1 MTPTTPHTTP
11 ASPADTHVDA
21 RARKA
26 ERFWQLHQAE
36 GCFVIPNPWDVGSAR
51 LLAGL
56 GFQALAT
63 TSAGLAFAL
72 GQPDQSVTRE
82 ALLAHLAALSAATDL
97 PVSADLEDGY
107 GNTPEAV
114 AQTIRLAAAAGVVG
128 GSIEDASGDPQA
140 PQYELAQAVERVR
153 AAAEA
158 ARALPH
164 RFTLTARAENHVVA
178 RPDLADTI
186 ARLQAYQEAGADV
199 LYAPG
204 LTRRED
210 IATLLREVQRPVNVL
225 ISAPGM
231 TLSVQALADLGV
243 RRISVGGSLARAACG
258 EFLRAATELRD
269 QGSTG
274 YARSAAS
281 AQHLNQC
288 FSAYAPPRARAGGR

>member
-1 MTPTTPHTTP
+1 MTPPS
-11 ASPADTHVDA
+11 ASNDTL
-21 RARKA
+21 ARKA
-26 ERFWQLHQAE
+26 EQFWQLHQNE

-51 LLAGL
+51 LLASL

-63 TSAGLAFAL
+63 TSAGLAFSL

-82 ALLAHLAALSAATDL
+82 ALLAHLAALSAATEL

-107 GNTPEAV
+107 ADTPEGV

-128 GSIEDASGDPQA
+128 GSIEDASGDEGA
-140 PQYELAQAVERVR
+140 PLYELPQAVERIR
-153 AAAEA
+153 AAVEA

-164 RFTLTARAENHVVA
+164 RFTLTARAENHVVG

-225 ISAPGM
+225 ISVPGM
-231 TLSVQALADLGV
+231 TLSVQALADVGV
-243 RRISVGGSLARAACG
+243 RRISVGGSLARAAYG

-274 YARSAAS
+274 YARSAVS
-281 AQHLNQC
+281 AQQLNQC
-288 FSAYAPPRARAGGR
+288 FSAYAPPRARSGGG